1 MKNPGIL
8 WMLQTAAGFSM
19 AGPMFVVGLEFVRT
33 GRTAAGIGF
42 FAMGAFALYLPTF
55 LVNRFTGRVRRI
67 GGPRTW
73 VARRLGRTSE
83 SESDQAAD
91 DPSEADS
98 RSGAQTGETDSRHS
112 SPSLLERLRRR

>member
-1 MKNPGIL
+1 MKSPGIL

-73 VARRLGRTSE
+73 VKRRLGRRSASDSE
-83 SESDQAAD
+83 TASGPESDSDSDQPDESSPD
-91 DPSEADS
+91 DSEP
-98 RSGAQTGETDSRHS
+98 T
-112 SPSLLERLRRR
+112 PSLLERVRRR